1 MLEVGKKRA
10 AGIGFTSKDLSWKEG
25 DAQELPFEDNTFDA
39 YTISF
44 GIRNVVDV
52 QKVST
57 GLNLQIKQVINDVTL
72 MLKIFEVGALI
83 FK

>member
-10 AGIGFTSKDLSWKEG
+10 ADIGFTSHDLSWQEG
-25 DAQELPFEDNTFDA
+25 DAQELPFDDNSFDA

-52 QKVST
+52 QKVR
-57 GLNLQIKQVINDVTL
+57 LKQDL
-72 MLKIFEVGALI
+72 RLKTRFKALR
-83 FK
+83 